1 MSLEEVIAVEKVEAI
16 EVGVVEGSEDD
27 VDVKLEVDGTIDVDV
42 SIVVVPPDDI
52 EVVVLVEVEPEITDM
67 LLKL

>member
-1 MSLEEVIAVEKVEAI
+1 MSLEEVIAVEKVKAI
-16 EVGVVEGSEDD
+16 EVGVVEGSEDE

>member
-16 EVGVVEGSEDD
+16 EVGVVEGSEDE